1 VGLGLLVVLVSRPT
15 AAFELDGHEIIEAA
29 AYKRLLSLEAVT
41 GTGTPGVS
49 GRTLLA
55 TLIATG
61 DLAQPPCFDPN
72 HPAGDC
78 GPAQR
83 LELPL
88 QYWPVLGSGG
98 PDLVIDRQLGQ
109 RGQCKHFM
117 ARTADGLTPIDPRF
131 GVPRDLVTVAYDR
144 CIRILGLT
152 LDGILR
158 DPRLASWRVAG
169 SYALMHGIEDS
180 FSAAHANRDP
190 SGAVVHLLSWKLI
203 DWPRYLLSGRP
214 AFPLE
219 THHAVTDR
227 RDHDY
232 IRWDASSRDG
242 RPCRDFA
249 NPYAMPAECLTG
261 RAASAVDAVVDYLV
275 LLYRARTAALATGRQ
290 ATIFSPDSGS
300 RDRWL
305 EFARTHL
312 RSATETVEL
321 PAAPEA
327 ARPFPS
333 LFLGVQAS
341 GGPHVWSAGLWASR
355 FLVGP
360 AVPFVLA
367 PTLALNYA
375 RDSGRGQVGAIAGL
389 ALVLPLVRRIAIG
402 ATPAALRLA
411 CDAHFASCA
420 VDVVARLGN
429 LIIPLGDWTWL
440 GVEGPVWSWTDRQI
454 GGTWAGLAVGWSQE
468 RPPKRAPP
476 PADAIASWDPPRPEE
491 VLAYRSSRTT
501 GVIYLAG
508 SVGSRSENRFVGV
521 GLEMRLDRDRW
532 NHRSGF
538 GPALALE
545 VDAGNIEGGI
555 RGGSVGVAP
564 IARYYL
570 VRDRIAVTATPALA
584 RMGTVTDRAFAVDVA
599 ARAGMALDLNKLE
612 ISVDSPPLS
621 YVAQSRWHTLP
632 FSARLGFRF
641 E

>member
-1 VGLGLLVVLVSRPT
+1 
-15 AAFELDGHEIIEAA
+15 
-29 AYKRLLSLEAVT
+29 
-41 GTGTPGVS
+41 
-49 GRTLLA
+49 
-55 TLIATG
+55 
-61 DLAQPPCFDPN
+61 
-72 HPAGDC
+72 
-78 GPAQR
+78 
-83 LELPL
+83 
-88 QYWPVLGSGG
+88 
-98 PDLVIDRQLGQ
+98 
-109 RGQCKHFM
+109 
-117 ARTADGLTPIDPRF
+117 
-131 GVPRDLVTVAYDR
+131 
-144 CIRILGLT
+144 
-152 LDGILR
+152 
-158 DPRLASWRVAG
+158 
-169 SYALMHGIEDS
+169 
-180 FSAAHANRDP
+180 
-190 SGAVVHLLSWKLI
+190 
-203 DWPRYLLSGRP
+203 
-214 AFPLE
+214 
-219 THHAVTDR
+219 
-227 RDHDY
+227 
-232 IRWDASSRDG
+232 
-242 RPCRDFA
+242 
-249 NPYAMPAECLTG
+249 
-261 RAASAVDAVVDYLV
+261 
-275 LLYRARTAALATGRQ
+275 
-290 ATIFSPDSGS
+290 
-300 RDRWL
+300 
-305 EFARTHL
+305 
-312 RSATETVEL
+312 
-321 PAAPEA
+321 
-327 ARPFPS
+327 
-333 LFLGVQAS
+333 
-341 GGPHVWSAGLWASR
+341 
-355 FLVGP
+355 
-360 AVPFVLA
+360 
-367 PTLALNYA
+367 
-375 RDSGRGQVGAIAGL
+375 VGAIAGL

-501 GVIYLAG
+501 GLIYLAG